1 MPDPAA
7 PPIVRLKIPC
17 SDEREFR
24 ERFAPKYVTS
34 GIFVPTER
42 PRPIGTRLHLKIE
55 LRDGR
60 IGVSGD
66 AMVTGQT
73 TSGPAK
79 RPGMTL
85 RLTGLHAGSIQ
96 FELSPVG
103 GAGPSPAS
111 VARPSGAA
119 GDPADEPAPLHEE
132 LFGPEDEPLD
142 PGTAAKPLEVGTR
155 EVKFKLKETPRAS
168 APAVTPAPAVPAR
181 AAEPERAE
189 PTREEPEPTPAPL
202 SVKTPWRARGG
213 RRPVVIAAIAMA
225 VAVAAAVA
233 AAGSFAARGARARE
247 ARVAE
252 DVRLADAR
260 ILEGRLAGSG
270 GDSALDHLLAAKDLA
285 AGDARVTSRL
295 RLLADKFE
303 QFGARAM
310 ARGDLREAAVHYQ
323 AAVRADPGREGAR
336 QRLRDIERRPAPGA
350 QGK

>member
-7 PPIVRLKIPC
+7 PPVVRLKIPC
-17 SDEREFR
+17 ADEREFR

-42 PRPIGTRLHLKIE
+42 PRSIGTRLHLKIE

-60 IGVSGD
+60 VRVSAD

-73 TSGPAK
+73 MSGAGR

-103 GAGPSPAS
+103 AAGPA
-111 VARPSGAA
+111 VAPRRTEPTAEL
-119 GDPADEPAPLHEE
+119 ADEPAPLHQE

-142 PGTAAKPLEVGTR
+142 AGAAAKPLEVGTR
-155 EVKFKLKETPRAS
+155 EVKFKLKETPRMTPQPGGEGS
-168 APAVTPAPAVPAR
+168 RAPLGSGRKPGR
-181 AAEPERAE
+181 PEA
-189 PTREEPEPTPAPL
+189 PEPTPAPPPA
-202 SVKTPWRARGG
+202 KAPERGAGG
-213 RRPVVIAAIAMA
+213 RRSVVLAAIAMA
-225 VAVAAAVA
+225 VVVGGAVAAASSLA
-233 AAGSFAARGARARE
+233 TRAARSRDAK
-247 ARVAE
+247 VAE
-252 DVRLADAR
+252 EVRLADTR
-260 ILEGRLAGSG
+260 ILEGRLAGAG
-270 GDSALDHLLAAKDLA
+270 GDTALDHLLAAKDLA
-285 AGDARVTSRL
+285 SGDARVASRL

-336 QRLRDIERRPAPGA
+336 RKLRDIEGRPAQGA